1 MSAAPAVRI
10 DSVDAT
16 GLTFTTAED
25 VVLDVDFDG
34 RRIWSFWTL
43 RDSVEQGPQRTI
55 AWPRRLERFL
65 DGRTTIQVRA
75 HVATTVLYEAEHRFG
90 TSEERIAVLDDEGRP
105 LGIDNSGRLQRTFD
119 TRTAEQTAPLIDAIG
134 RILDELT
141 AAGLEAFPAYGTLLG
156 AVREGRLLGHDS
168 DADLGYVS
176 RHTTP
181 VDVIRE
187 NFTVTRRLVQLG
199 YRVERYSGGGF
210 KVFVPE
216 ADGSIRGLDV
226 FAGFFSD
233 GHLVLMGEVRAPF
246 REEWIRPLGTTT
258 LEGRTF
264 PAPADPDK
272 LLTATYGPT
281 WRTPDPAFSFTT
293 PASTRERLNDW
304 FRGTNQHRPDWD
316 RRYVGQRRYEPSPR
330 GTRLVRDLLRE
341 EGTDI
346 EVVDLGCGRG
356 ESAWWLAGRGVP
368 ALGLDYSV
376 NGFRAVAEAAD
387 PDLPL
392 SFDVVNLLETRSVL
406 GWGARLARRPVR
418 QVVMANH
425 LIDALPPRGRQNAYR
440 LARMAAGPGGRF
452 HLRFLSA
459 AVDDDPLLARKLI
472 SPIDPETV
480 AAEVERRH
488 GRIVSCVESD
498 ANGTDSDDR
507 DDRDERD
514 DRDDNDDAGHR
525 AGRRTCRMVVEW
537 TR

>member
-1 MSAAPAVRI
+1 MTGAAEVIIDAVGADGI
-10 DSVDAT
+10 A
-16 GLTFTTAED
+16 FTTTED
-25 VVLDVDFDG
+25 VVLDITFDG

-43 RDSVEQGPQRTI
+43 RDSDGQGPARSI
-55 AWPRRLERFL
+55 AWPRRLDRFL
-65 DGRTTIQVRA
+65 DGRTTLQVRD
-75 HVATTVLYEAEHRFG
+75 HVEDLVLYAAEHQFG
-90 TSEERIAVLDDEGRP
+90 TGEGRIQVLDDEGRP

-134 RILDELT
+134 RILDELA
-141 AAGLEAFPAYGTLLG
+141 AAGLDAFPAYGTLLG

-168 DADLGYVS
+168 DADLAYVS

-187 NFTVTRRLVQLG
+187 NFAVTRRLVELG

-233 GHLVLMGEVRAPF
+233 GQLVLMGEVRAPF

-272 LLTATYGPT
+272 VLTATYGPA

-304 FRGTNQHRPDWD
+304 FRGTNLHRPDWD
-316 RRYVGQRRYEPSPR
+316 RRYVGQRRYQPSPR

-341 EGTDI
+341 EGPDI

-356 ESAWWLAGRGVP
+356 ESAWWLASRGVP
-368 ALGLDYSV
+368 TLGLDFSTTGYQ
-376 NGFRAVAEAAD
+376 AVAAAAD

-392 SFDVVNLLETRSVL
+392 SFAMVNLLETRYVL
-406 GWGARLARRPVR
+406 GWGARLARRPAR

-425 LIDALPPRGRQNAYR
+425 LVDALPPRGRENTYR
-440 LARMAAGPGGRF
+440 LARMASGPGGRL

-459 AVDDDPLLARKLI
+459 AEDDDPLLARKLLT
-472 SPIDPETV
+472 PTDPDAV
-480 AAEVERRH
+480 AAELDRRH
-488 GRIVSCVESD
+488 GRIVSCVESESS
-498 ANGTDSDDR
+498 GTDP
-507 DDRDERD
+507 
-514 DRDDNDDAGHR
+514 DDNENEDADHR